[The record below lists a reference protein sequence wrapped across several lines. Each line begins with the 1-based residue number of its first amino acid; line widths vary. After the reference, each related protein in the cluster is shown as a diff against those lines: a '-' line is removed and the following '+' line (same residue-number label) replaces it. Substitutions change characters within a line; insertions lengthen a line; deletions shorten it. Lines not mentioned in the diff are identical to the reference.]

1 MNREGI
7 EDGEK
12 KSKEKKTIKKG
23 EFYIYSI
30 IIEILFNFLKKRD
43 QRVIFASD
51 AYSLKAHKI

>member
-12 KSKEKKTIKKG
+12 KRKEKKTIKKG
-23 EFYIYSI
+23 EFYIYFI

-43 QRVIFASD
+43 
-51 AYSLKAHKI
+51 